1 MSTGKSITTQTNFAS
16 KKLLGKAHTSNLKTD
31 VNESIPSNVSIPSKT
46 VFGEDIPNDPG
57 TAFYT
62 LYSASAG
69 DIGESSLERSKRE
82 SREALSR
89 RAAEYVAN
97 KEAREKSKATDYPR
111 HKRGK

>member
-16 KKLLGKAHTSNLKTD
+16 KLLGKAHTSNLKTD
-31 VNESIPSNVSIPSKT
+31 VNESIPSNVSVPSKT

-69 DIGESSLERSKRE
+69 GPATVEQVYFDIVSISIQFMMQTLQVVVEMKHL
-82 SREALSR
+82 
-89 RAAEYVAN
+89 V
-97 KEAREKSKATDYPR
+97 TDIWLLP
-111 HKRGK
+111 